1 MSGGSFASSGLLV
14 GVGGSACGAAAHHQ
28 GSYGCLRITAKTREW
43 DGGSAT
49 TERRVPRRSLL
60 GGGRLRR
67 GAAGPRG
74 GAGLAKSLLFR
85 YVDVGSLTCCRTWT
99 DRAAI
104 RKTLSAVS
112 DTAAVRGGALSWR
125 QEYEDIRRPPPA
137 NRSEGRL

>member
-1 MSGGSFASSGLLV
+1 ML
-14 GVGGSACGAAAHHQ
+14 AARLAVLSAHHQ

-60 GGGRLRR
+60 GAVGCGSALPAR
-67 GAAGPRG
+67 GEVP
-74 GAGLAKSLLFR
+74 
-85 YVDVGSLTCCRTWT
+85 GSLNPCSSAMSTW
-99 DRAAI
+99 AASPAAEHGPTEPLSG
-104 RKTLSAVS
+104 KTLSAVA

-125 QEYEDIRRPPPA
+125 QEYEDIRRPPSA